1 MPYYELIEEPIFPP
15 PSHAE
20 PDGLIAVGGDL
31 SAGRLLLAYSSGIFP
46 WFNEGDPILWWSPDP
61 RFILD
66 PKDLKV
72 SRSLEKTI
80 RQGRF
85 DVRVNTAFEEVIR
98 ACGDTRKGEGE
109 GDAEGAE
116 VGTWITEAMIVAY
129 CRLHELGFAHSV
141 ESWHEGELVG
151 GLYGVCLGRCFF
163 GESMFARKSNASKV
177 AFVTMVRKLEEL
189 GFELIDCQMPS
200 GHLKSLGATGIER
213 DIFLERLQRGAVFPS
228 VGQQPGIFPARL

>member
-20 PDGLIAVGGDL
+20 PDGLLAVGGDL
-31 SAGRLLLAYSSGIFP
+31 SADRLLLAYSSGIFP
-46 WFNEGDPILWWSPDP
+46 WFNEEDPILWWSPDP

-80 RQGRF
+80 RQGKF
-85 DVRVNTAFEEVIR
+85 DVRVDTAFEEVIR
-98 ACGDTRKGEGE
+98 ACGDTRKDEGE
-109 GDAEGAE
+109 AEGM
-116 VGTWITEAMIVAY
+116 VGTWITEAMVKAY

-141 ESWHEGELVG
+141 ESWHGGELVG

-163 GESMFARKSNASKV
+163 GESMFALKSNASKV
-177 AFVTMVRKLEEL
+177 AFVTMVRKLEEQ

-200 GHLKSLGATGIER
+200 GHLKSLGAAGIPR

-228 VGQQPGIFPARL
+228 VGQQPGKFIEALK

>member
-1 MPYYELIEEPIFPP
+1 MPYYQLIEEPIFPP

-20 PDGLIAVGGDL
+20 PDGLLAVGGDL
-31 SAGRLLLAYSSGIFP
+31 SAERLLLAYSSGIFP
-46 WFNEGDPILWWSPDP
+46 WFNEEDPILWWSPDP

-85 DVRVNTAFEEVIR
+85 EIKVDTAFEEVMR
-98 ACGDTRKGEGE
+98 ACGDSRKGEG
-109 GDAEGAE
+109 G
-116 VGTWITEAMIVAY
+116 GTWITEAMIEAY

-141 ESWHEGELVG
+141 ESWHEGELAG
-151 GLYGVCLGRCFF
+151 GLYGLSMGRCFF

-177 AFVTMVRKLEEL
+177 AFVTLVRRLEGL
-189 GFELIDCQMPS
+189 NFELIDCQMPS
-200 GHLKSLGATGIER
+200 AHLKSLGAAGIGR
-213 DIFLERLQRGAVFPS
+213 HLFLERLQRGAVYPSTAPRPGSFPKS
-228 VGQQPGIFPARL
+228 L